1 MMLHGL
7 AILVIEDAAD
17 ILDIFV
23 TLLRAE
29 GAEAV
34 GARNGRDALAIASR
48 YRFDIVLSD
57 LGLPDI
63 PGDVLIRSIVADA
76 VRPIRVAVISGA
88 GAPELT
94 RAREAGAEAV
104 FQKPVEWANVV
115 SFLEHTPRSAAA

>member
-48 YRFDIVLSD
+48 
-57 LGLPDI
+57 
-63 PGDVLIRSIVADA
+63 
-76 VRPIRVAVISGA
+76 
-88 GAPELT
+88 
-94 RAREAGAEAV
+94 
-104 FQKPVEWANVV
+104 
-115 SFLEHTPRSAAA
+115 